1 MGFIDDIAKYVAKYA
16 PSYGICVYSPIIAQA
31 ILESTSGTSEL
42 AKNCNN
48 FFGLKYRGNRCKT
61 ALPTP
66 YEKIGSEQKSDGS
79 YVVTVMYWYQF
90 ANMDKGVNGYFD
102 FINIANY
109 ANLKGIIDPRT
120 YLETIKADKY
130 ATSLK
135 YVDNL
140 MAVINKYNLTKYD
153 PIKPPAPIP
162 PSPTPT
168 SKYIFNG
175 VDYTPVFN
183 PNYYALRYEDL
194 KAVFGNNSTL
204 LFNHF
209 TTFGMNEARSAAEV
223 FDPIAYRKRYKDLDN
238 AFGNNWPAYY
248 LHYIQ
253 FGIKEGRNGKV
264 Q

>member
-16 PSYGICVYSPIIAQA
+16 PAYGICVYSPIIAQA
-31 ILESTSGTSEL
+31 ILESKSGTSEL
-42 AKNCNN
+42 GRNCNN

-66 YEKIGSEQKSDGS
+66 YEKQGSEQKPDGT
-79 YVVTVMYWYQF
+79 YVVYTMYWYRF
-90 ANMDKGVNGYFD
+90 ANMENGVIGYFD

-109 ANLKGIIDPRT
+109 ANLKGITDPKK
-120 YLETIKADKY
+120 YLETIKADGY

-140 MAVINKYNLTKYD
+140 MNVINTYNLTKYD
-153 PIKPPAPIP
+153 PVKLPVPTP
-162 PSPTPT
+162 PSPLPT

-175 VDYTPVFN
+175 LDYTPVFN

-194 KAVFGNNSTL
+194 KAIFGTNATL

-209 TTFGMNEARSAAEV
+209 TTFGMNEARQAADV
-223 FDPIAYRKRYKDLDN
+223 FDPIAYRKKYSDLEK
-238 AFGNNWPAYY
+238 AFGNNWPEYY
-248 LHYIQ
+248 KHYIM
-253 FGIKEGRNGKV
+253 FGIKEGRTCK
-264 Q
+264 